1 MSEQMT
7 YIIGNSIWRHFYEIF
22 KLFFSPIRNY
32 IFAGAYTPWV
42 YGPLDCRGSQHMPLY
57 HLVIIAL
64 IQGITEFLPVSSSGH
79 LILLP
84 GLTGLTDQG
93 PVIDVA
99 AHVGTL
105 LAVIVYFWSDVRH
118 ILQGV
123 PQVLRGKFD
132 TPSARL
138 LIAMSLATL
147 PVMVLGLI
155 LKLTGL
161 SDALRSITV
170 IGWSMLVFGILLY
183 WMDQR
188 AQTTRQ
194 LQDLTLRDAWI
205 LGLWQALALIPGTS
219 RSGITITGALNAGF
233 TRKEAARIAMLMSI
247 PTIIASGA
255 LTSLDLIGGT
265 VPLRDTSIV
274 VALSFAAAL
283 LALSLMM
290 RLLNSLTY
298 TPYVVYRIGLG
309 LTLLTIGYSGGLGS

>member
-1 MSEQMT
+1 
-7 YIIGNSIWRHFYEIF
+7 
-22 KLFFSPIRNY
+22 
-32 IFAGAYTPWV
+32 
-42 YGPLDCRGSQHMPLY
+42 
-57 HLVIIAL
+57 
-64 IQGITEFLPVSSSGH
+64 
-79 LILLP
+79 
-84 GLTGLTDQG
+84 
-93 PVIDVA
+93 
-99 AHVGTL
+99 
-105 LAVIVYFWSDVRH
+105 
-118 ILQGV
+118 
-123 PQVLRGKFD
+123 
-132 TPSARL
+132 
-138 LIAMSLATL
+138 MSLATL

-188 AQTTRQ
+188 AQSTRQ